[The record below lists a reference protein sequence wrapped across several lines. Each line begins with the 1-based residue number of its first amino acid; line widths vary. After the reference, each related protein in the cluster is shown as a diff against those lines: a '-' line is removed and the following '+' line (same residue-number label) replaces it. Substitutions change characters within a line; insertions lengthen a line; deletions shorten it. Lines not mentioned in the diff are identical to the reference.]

1 MAEMYAE
8 YGVIGVVVILFS
20 GMLYWFRG
28 FVERLVNN
36 KLEDLENE
44 IQQNREIMIKLIDRW
59 NKETTKAD
67 RRHESVIENAE
78 RRHEK
83 LTFELRTQSE
93 SLNFLRGKLD
103 KAWKK
108 SRKQGLVMEEEQKE
122 NIKVIAGKAE
132 GKDETIWSR

>member
-8 YGVIGVVVILFS
+8 YGVIGVVVLLFS

-44 IQQNREIMIKLIDRW
+44 IQQNREIMIYLLDRW

-83 LTFELRTQSE
+83 LTQELRTQSNE
-93 SLNFLRGKLD
+93 LFYIKGKMD
-103 KAWKK
+103 ASK
-108 SRKQGLVMEEEQKE
+108 
-122 NIKVIAGKAE
+122 
-132 GKDETIWSR
+132 

>member
-44 IQQNREIMIKLIDRW
+44 IQQNREITIKLIDRC
-59 NKETTKAD
+59 
-67 RRHESVIENAE
+67 
-78 RRHEK
+78 
-83 LTFELRTQSE
+83 TQSE

-103 KAWKK
+103 K
-108 SRKQGLVMEEEQKE
+108 S
-122 NIKVIAGKAE
+122 
-132 GKDETIWSR
+132 

>member
-44 IQQNREIMIKLIDRW
+44 IQQNREITIKLIDRW

-67 RRHESVIENAE
+67 RRHDSVIENAE

-103 KAWKK
+103 K
-108 SRKQGLVMEEEQKE
+108 S
-122 NIKVIAGKAE
+122 
-132 GKDETIWSR
+132 

>member
-1 MAEMYAE
+1 MYAE

-36 KLEDLENE
+36 KLEDLEEE
-44 IQQNREIMIKLIDRW
+44 IQQNRKILVKLIDRW
-59 NKETTKAD
+59 NKADEARD
-67 RRHESVIENAE
+67 RRHEDVLDNAD

-103 KAWKK
+103 K
-108 SRKQGLVMEEEQKE
+108 Q
-122 NIKVIAGKAE
+122 
-132 GKDETIWSR
+132 

>member
-36 KLEDLENE
+36 KLEDLEEE
-44 IQQNREIMIKLIDRW
+44 IQQNRKILVKLIDRW
-59 NKETTKAD
+59 NKADEARD
-67 RRHESVIENAE
+67 RRHEDVLDNAD

-103 KAWKK
+103 K
-108 SRKQGLVMEEEQKE
+108 Q
-122 NIKVIAGKAE
+122 
-132 GKDETIWSR
+132 

>member
-8 YGVIGVVVILFS
+8 YGVIGVMVILFS

-28 FVERLVNN
+28 FVDTLINN
-36 KLEDLENE
+36 KMEDLETE
-44 IQQNREIMIKLIDRW
+44 IRQVQDIAQDEMQQNREIIVKLIDRW
-59 NKETTKAD
+59 NKESNSAD
-67 RRHESVIENAE
+67 RRHESLIENAE

-103 KAWKK
+103 K
-108 SRKQGLVMEEEQKE
+108 S
-122 NIKVIAGKAE
+122 
-132 GKDETIWSR
+132 